1 MKKLKGK
8 IAVVTGASSGIGREL
23 AIGLAREGCRLA
35 LADIDAAGL
44 RETERLVKSE
54 GGEAIIRRVDVSSRE
69 EMYAFAKN
77 VIETYGEVDMI
88 INNAGLV
95 FTSVIE
101 DLPYKDFERIMNINF
116 WGVVYGT
123 KAFIGHLKKQKSSHI
138 VNLSSVYGLWALPTQ
153 AAYSSSKFA
162 VRGFTEALM
171 QELKGTG
178 VRVSCVYPGGVKSN
192 IVKNSDSQL
201 FDINSAAKDAFNKKF
216 NSAAFTTPRRA
227 ARVIIS
233 GIKRNRKRILI
244 GPDALFFDISQRI
257 FPTLYQIVSPV
268 VVHMMGLGFAL
279 KREKKSI

>member
-35 LADIDAAGL
+35 LVDIDADGL
-44 RETERLVKSE
+44 KETEIRVNQA
-54 GGEAIIRRVDVSSRE
+54 GGEAIILRVDVSSRE
-69 EMYAFAKN
+69 EMYAFAEE
-77 VIETYGEVDMI
+77 VIDAYGKVDI
-88 INNAGLV
+88 VINNAGLV

-123 KAFIGHLKKQKSSHI
+123 KAFMGYLKKQKSSHI
-138 VNLSSVYGLWALPTQ
+138 VNVSSVYGLWALSTQ

-162 VRGFTEALM
+162 VRGFTETLM

-192 IVKNSDSQL
+192 IVKNSDSEL
-201 FDINSAAKDAFNKKF
+201 FDINSAAKDAFDKKF
-216 NSAAFTTPRRA
+216 NSAAFTSPERA
-227 ARVIIS
+227 AKVIIS

-244 GPDALFFDISQRI
+244 GPDALFFDISQRL
-257 FPTLYQIVSPV
+257 FPTLYQRLSPIVV
-268 VVHMMGLGFAL
+268 NMMGLGFAL
-279 KREKKSI
+279 PKKKKSI

>member
-1 MKKLKGK
+1 MKKLNGK

-35 LADIDAAGL
+35 LADIDAGGL

-77 VIETYGEVDMI
+77 VIETYGEVDLV

-123 KAFIGHLKKQKSSHI
+123 KAFMGYLKKQKSSHI
-138 VNLSSVYGLWALPTQ
+138 VNVSSVYGLWALSTQ

-178 VRVSCVYPGGVKSN
+178 VHVSCVYPGGVKSN
-192 IVKNSDSQL
+192 VVKNSNSQI
-201 FDINSAAKDAFNKKF
+201 FDVDSAAKEKFSKKF
-216 NSAAFTTPRRA
+216 NSAAFTSPKRA

-279 KREKKSI
+279 KREKKSV